1 MRRAI
6 LRMCTAPILLAYLL
20 LGCGR
25 SGAEPNHESRAA
37 AALFGEFETV
47 FYAKRDLSSRAGAFG
62 QLSEK
67 NAEELRAP
75 FAYFLG
81 AFYWMGKQVPAEI
94 LSNSAAVLMGAKDFQ
109 PPKGLGPVHS
119 QRCYVVVL
127 GKWSTL
133 DLRKYFNYGP
143 VASTAGAPVWNWG
156 ANLGEFGEEDPRA
169 SSLYAAVVANS
180 YLLVSNNLRELQ
192 SIADKLTAPTDD
204 GSQTLSKIREW
215 ELVSQQELWGYR
227 RYRHTGIVAG
237 DASGIRDV
245 TPSAE
250 ALVFFLD
257 SKKKACVLRL
267 LASDGSTTEKINTW
281 GVFPPL
287 RLASAGTWET
297 TIPLANDEQTSDRMF
312 YVFGLFGFPVYL

>member
-1 MRRAI
+1 MRRTI
-6 LRMCTAPILLAYLL
+6 RRMCTAPILLAYLL

-25 SGAEPNHESRAA
+25 SGAEQNHESRAA

-47 FYAKRDLSSRAGAFG
+47 FYSKRDLSSRAGVFG

-119 QRCYVVVL
+119 ERCYVVVL
-127 GKWSTL
+127 RKWSTL

-143 VASTAGAPVWNWG
+143 VASAAGAPVWNWG
-156 ANLGEFGEEDPRA
+156 ANLGEFGEGDPRA
-169 SSLYAAVVANS
+169 SSLYGAVVANS
-180 YLLVSNNLRELQ
+180 YLIVSNNLAELQ
-192 SIADKLTAPTDD
+192 SIADKLTSPTDD
-204 GSQTLSKIREW
+204 SSQTLSRIREW
-215 ELVSQQELWGYR
+215 ELVSQHKLWGYR

-237 DASGIRDV
+237 DASGMRDV

-250 ALVFFLD
+250 ALLFFLD
-257 SKKKACVLRL
+257 SKKKTCMLRL
-267 LASDGSTTEKINTW
+267 LASDSSTTEKINTW
-281 GVFPPL
+281 AVFPPL
-287 RLASAGTWET
+287 RSSGPGTWET

>member
-1 MRRAI
+1 MISIARTCR
-6 LRMCTAPILLAYLL
+6 APILLAVLL
-20 LGCGR
+20 LGCGG
-25 SGAEPNHESRAA
+25 SAADTSHESRAA
-37 AALFGEFETV
+37 SALFGEFETV
-47 FYAKRDLSSRAGAFG
+47 FYAKRDLSSGAGAFG

-67 NAEELRAP
+67 NAVELRAP

-133 DLRKYFNYGP
+133 DLRKYFSYGP
-143 VASTAGAPVWNWG
+143 VASAAGAPVWNWG
-156 ANLGEFGEEDPRA
+156 ANLGEFGEGDPRA
-169 SSLYAAVVANS
+169 SSLYAAMVANS
-180 YLLVSNNLRELQ
+180 YLLVSNNLAELQ
-192 SIADKLTAPTDD
+192 SIADKLTSPTDD
-204 GSQTLSKIREW
+204 SSQALAKIREW
-215 ELVSQQELWGYR
+215 ELVSQQKLWGYR
-227 RYRHTGIVAG
+227 RYRHTGVVAG
-237 DASGIRDV
+237 DASGMRDV

-257 SKKKACVLRL
+257 SKKKKCVLQL
-267 LASDGSTTEKINTW
+267 LASDGSTTEKLNTW

-287 RLASAGTWET
+287 RSFSTGAWET
-297 TIPLANDEQTSDRMF
+297 TIPLANDQQTSDRMF